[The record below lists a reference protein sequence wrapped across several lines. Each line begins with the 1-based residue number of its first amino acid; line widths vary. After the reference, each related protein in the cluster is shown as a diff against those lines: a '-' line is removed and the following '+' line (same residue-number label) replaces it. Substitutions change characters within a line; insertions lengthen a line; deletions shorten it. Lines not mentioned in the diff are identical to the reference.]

1 VATLN
6 ELLAQREA
14 LEKQISDTRRNEHA
28 KALTQ
33 IRALM
38 DQYGI
43 TPADLSGK
51 ARKGA
56 TRTKKTPKAGPKVA
70 PKYRNAAT
78 GDTWSGRGLQPR
90 WLKAALATGRK
101 LEDFAV

>member
-1 VATLN
+1 MATLN

-14 LEKQISDTRRNEHA
+14 LEKQIIETRRGEHA
-28 KALTQ
+28 KALAQ

-43 TPADLSGK
+43 TLADLSGK
-51 ARKGA
+51 AAKGPGRA
-56 TRTKKTPKAGPKVA
+56 KKASKTGAKVA

-90 WLKAALATGRK
+90 WLKAALAAGRK

>member
-1 VATLN
+1 MATLN

-28 KALTQ
+28 KALAQ

-43 TPADLSGK
+43 TLADLSGK
-51 ARKGA
+51 ARKNA
-56 TRTKKTPKAGPKVA
+56 TRTKKTPKDGTKVA